1 VKCPLLAPHCIGQIY
16 TEDEL
21 SIWEELAI
29 KGGIIQLP
37 ETVKSSRYR
46 SGKDE
51 LETFSIDPLAQPL
64 LQQLE
69 KTFVLHVILVNA
81 EHSLECGDSKLKEDF
96 LGFREEILAQCSHIK
111 LLLITI

>member
-1 VKCPLLAPHCIGQIY
+1 M
-16 TEDEL
+16 
-21 SIWEELAI
+21 
-29 KGGIIQLP
+29 
-37 ETVKSSRYR
+37 YR

-51 LETFSIDPLAQPL
+51 LETFSIFTDPLAHPM

-81 EHSLECGDSKLKEDF
+81 EYSLECGDSKLKEDF
-96 LGFREEILAQCSHIK
+96 LGFTEEILAQCSHIK